1 MFVTFPYE
9 TGFWLLFCLVY
20 RLSLDFC
27 KLCSLNFYWVL
38 GFFSFFLPPFACLL
52 CLVIC
57 GYQFYYVL
65 KNYFALMVKCLFFI
79 CYLIHLIFSFLCCWI
94 HSFKSVFINN
104 LSTTKVSK
112 SLYFQTPLF
121 DSYMQCQFGNWLS
134 YIVYSQNFEDIIYFI
149 TLFHVSREILIAFL
163 STWLLKYTRQGL

>member
-52 CLVIC
+52 CLVIR

-104 LSTTKVSK
+104 LSLQK
-112 SLYFQTPLF
+112 SPRAYIFRHRYLVLICNANLATDWAILFTLRILKILFALLHYF
-121 DSYMQCQFGNWLS
+121 M
-134 YIVYSQNFEDIIYFI
+134 
-149 TLFHVSREILIAFL
+149 FHGRF
-163 STWLLKYTRQGL
+163 